1 MIHFSLPFS
10 PPLFTTSSDPISHFS
25 FPLSFSLQ
33 KFLYI
38 RPLSF
43 TVVIHS
49 RVPKQENKSFVLS
62 FSLVF
67 CNLQELVGFLIFI
80 SFGPSWVIK
89 FALTAYLK
97 KRHVELHRCCA
108 WATLLHPLQL
118 LQYRSCGIFD
128 LTELFFFH
136 ERSAFFSLILNSPL
150 LEIYICHFFFLMYVW
165 FLSHM
170 YIYLW
175 RKNILRS
182 SKKLS

>member
-1 MIHFSLPFS
+1 M
-10 PPLFTTSSDPISHFS
+10 
-25 FPLSFSLQ
+25 
-33 KFLYI
+33 
-38 RPLSF
+38 
-43 TVVIHS
+43 IHS

-80 SFGPSWVIK
+80 SFGPSWVNK

-118 LQYRSCGIFD
+118 LQYRSCGISD
-128 LTELFFFH
+128 LTKLFFFH
-136 ERSAFFSLILNSPL
+136 ERSAFLSLIINSPL
-150 LEIYICHFFFLMYVW
+150 MEIYICHFFLMYVC
-165 FLSHM
+165 FLSHK